1 MKLIC
6 MHAYMHCMTKV
17 ISVADDAYGRLKK
30 MKGEDDSFSDVVME
44 LTKER
49 RKKNLMKFAGVWK
62 DKPEMDK
69 IFEEIFA
76 QRKNFRSRDVKL

>member
-1 MKLIC
+1 
-6 MHAYMHCMTKV
+6 MHCMTKV
-17 ISVADDAYGRLKK
+17 ISLSDEAYGSLKK

>member
-17 ISVADDAYGRLKK
+17 ISLSDEAYGSLKK